1 MRREI
6 SGGSAHPSGR
16 RLPLPVDRDPLHRP
30 ERISPLPPRTCIQG
44 RGLLMRKRTIVQRTD
59 RDGVAGP
66 IPSQNGGS
74 DRATDRF
81 ASPEAMSQHALRPRL
96 RIADLDPGVVCQVRL
111 TLRRQRARCEGVCEH
126 LARHWGDIDP
136 QPNGLRRF
144 FPGPVVVVR
153 HRCPPRLRDPA
164 RRYRPGSKGQWHS
177 RADAPTMTSRARA
190 AGDNRASTEGEMH
203 APPAAA
209 S

>member
-96 RIADLDPGVVCQVRL
+96 RIADLDPDPEAHLDEGGALVGALLGALAPEPGELWLLRPDAHIAAVLDDVADLRAAVDRL
-111 TLRRQRARCEGVCEH
+111 
-126 LARHWGDIDP
+126 LAR
-136 QPNGLRRF
+136 
-144 FPGPVVVVR
+144 
-153 HRCPPRLRDPA
+153 
-164 RRYRPGSKGQWHS
+164 
-177 RADAPTMTSRARA
+177 
-190 AGDNRASTEGEMH
+190 
-203 APPAAA
+203 
-209 S
+209 

>member
-59 RDGVAGP
+59 RDGVAGL

-126 LARHWGDIDP
+126 LARHWVISTRNPMACAASSLARSSSFGIAVLRVFATRQGDTG
-136 QPNGLRRF
+136 QGRKANGIHEQTLRR
-144 FPGPVVVVR
+144 
-153 HRCPPRLRDPA
+153 
-164 RRYRPGSKGQWHS
+164 
-177 RADAPTMTSRARA
+177 
-190 AGDNRASTEGEMH
+190 
-203 APPAAA
+203 
-209 S
+209 